1 MKGQRKVPVDDVTFP
16 VMILITIR
24 KINGFKEIKANLT
37 IIGWMLVSPGSQ
49 VSGVTVLSRSLAV
62 CGFGLRKI

>member
-1 MKGQRKVPVDDVTFP
+1 MKGQHKVPVDDVTFP

-37 IIGWMLVSPGSQ
+37 IIGWMLVSLRSRVLQ
-49 VSGVTVLSRSLAV
+49 LSRFSVSPCVVLV
-62 CGFGLRKI
+62 